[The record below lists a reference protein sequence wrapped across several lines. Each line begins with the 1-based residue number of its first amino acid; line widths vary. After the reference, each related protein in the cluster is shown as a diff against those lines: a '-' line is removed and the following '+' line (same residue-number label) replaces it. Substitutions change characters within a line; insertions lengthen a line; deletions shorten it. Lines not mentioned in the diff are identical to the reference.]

1 MEYELSPSSSS
12 LKDGLTFEEDVEA
25 FDTEDGVRLC
35 WKFNLEGVRGLVDVD
50 DEDTEVEGLS

>member
-12 LKDGLTFEEDVEA
+12 LKDGLIFEEDVEA